1 MKNPQIT
8 TKLNRMMADEKAERL
23 SAIACILDHYK
34 AHKPNLHTSDT
45 FDMLYS
51 MDIAQLND
59 ELSDIIS
66 EIYRECNKFVTTR
79 NDL

>member
-8 TKLNRMMADEKAERL
+8 TKLNRMMADEKREKL

-34 AHKPNLHTSDT
+34 QHKPHLHNTDT
-45 FDMLYS
+45 FDMLYD

-59 ELSDIIS
+59 YLSDIIS
-66 EIYRECNKFVTTR
+66 EIYAECNKFVNR
-79 NDL
+79 